1 KFLVFQRTK
10 DTAQNEQHLYFK
22 LLIISKKQNLFFI
35 SAILLHYQ
43 EHIILLRIFNF
54 ELLSPKIN
62 LQMCFQILLISSKTN
77 GFS

>member
-1 KFLVFQRTK
+1 LLHQAETKSVLIVSNKFLVFQRTK

-43 EHIILLRIFNF
+43 CLFFYE
-54 ELLSPKIN
+54 
-62 LQMCFQILLISSKTN
+62 
-77 GFS
+77 